1 VSSVVLASRALVLGG
16 PTAHYVFWAIFWCT
30 VVLVI
35 FVPLGVRTYR
45 RAI

>member
-1 VSSVVLASRALVLGG
+1 
-16 PTAHYVFWAIFWCT
+16 VFWALFWCT

>member
-1 VSSVVLASRALVLGG
+1 VVLAARALVLGG
-16 PTAHYVFWAIFWCT
+16 PTAHYVIWALFWCT
-30 VVLVI
+30 AVLVA

>member
-1 VSSVVLASRALVLGG
+1 VLGG
-16 PTAHYVFWAIFWCT
+16 PTAHYVIEALIWCT
-30 VVLVI
+30 LILVI